1 MNRRLG
7 AWIAGGGTLAALL
20 GCGGIGAPT
29 RVVVARAGG
38 IDPAQDARLAADL
51 AARLRDVGFVVEALS
66 EPLPL
71 ASLADEARSAAS
83 DADAAT
89 AVVLRLSAEDERPG
103 VVEGT
108 RQHVLTMDVW
118 VVSGAAD
125 HPVATES
132 WTFSM
137 EEYTPEAVERRVL
150 SAWTDVA
157 APFALEHLFGT
168 PPVAEALVG
177 QPSVDQLAVVT
188 ELRSREG
195 LVARRS
201 ERTNA
206 WSAYCAGER
215 QRLDVVSAEEGSTC
229 PGDPCVQRTLLGAA
243 PDGRAVV
250 QVLPRIPIVTV
261 PPREEPYW
269 WEPPEALSLVRAD
282 GQETTMLTANNLYGY
297 GGVVPG
303 APIGGVEWFGVGG
316 VNAVVGFSIPEGTTT
331 AVSLLKEGEESRF
344 SRASPAGL
352 LVCLR
357 EGGGCFTD
365 AGAGR
370 TPAPDLRR
378 GDWAKRGDGWEVVGT
393 RPDDVLVA
401 HVPGGETRT
410 GARVPGL
417 RRVLGTVGDRV
428 RLTVE
433 GCALVEVDA
442 ATLRVASETR
452 MPLCLDDEAA
462 TPDGRV
468 VGLGTLP
475 DDPEGDV
482 EVVAWDPA
490 TGAVE
495 ALTKGGFPEEGVAVA
510 PDGRVWFD
518 RQLEPPPP
526 EFDTRQYRRV
536 VCTLPPRER

>member
-1 MNRRLG
+1 M
-7 AWIAGGGTLAALL
+7 LAALL

-29 RVVVARAGG
+29 RVVVATAGG
-38 IDPAQDARLAADL
+38 IDPAQDARLAADV
-51 AARLRDVGFVVEALS
+51 AARLREFGFVVEAL
-66 EPLPL
+66 PGALPL
-71 ASLADEARSAAS
+71 EALADEARSAAS
-83 DADAAT
+83 GADAAS
-89 AVVLRLSAEDERPG
+89 AVVLRLSAEDQRAG

-118 VVSGAAD
+118 VVSGDAE

-137 EEYTPEAVERRVL
+137 EEYTPAAVERRVL
-150 SAWTDVA
+150 SGWTDVA
-157 APFALEHLFGT
+157 APFALEHLFTT
-168 PPVAEALVG
+168 PPVAEALTG

-201 ERTNA
+201 ERAT
-206 WSAYCAGER
+206 AYASWCASER
-215 QRLDVVSAEEGSTC
+215 ERLDAVAAAEGSTC

-250 QVLPRIPIVTV
+250 QDLPRIPIVTV
-261 PPREEPYW
+261 PPREDPYW
-269 WEPPEALSLVRAD
+269 WEPPEVLALVGAD
-282 GQETTMLTANNLYGY
+282 GAATTLLTANNLYGY

-303 APIGGVEWFGVGG
+303 APVGGVEWFGVGG
-316 VNAVVGFSIPEGTTT
+316 VNAVVGFSIPEGAAST
-331 AVSLLKEGEESRF
+331 VSLLKPGEESRF
-344 SRASPAGL
+344 SRASPAGV
-352 LVCLR
+352 LVCLQD
-357 EGGGCFTD
+357 GAGCFTD

-370 TPAPDLRR
+370 RPAPELRR
-378 GDWAKRGDGWEVVGT
+378 GDWARLGERWEVVGT

-417 RRVLGTVGDRV
+417 RRVLGGEGG
-428 RLTVE
+428 RLRLVVE

-442 ATLRVASETR
+442 ATLQVAAKTA
-452 MPLCLDDEAA
+452 MPLCLDDEALA
-462 TPDGRV
+462 PDGRV

-482 EVVAWDPA
+482 EVVTWHPT
-490 TGAVE
+490 TGAVA
-495 ALTKGGFPEEGVAVA
+495 ALTKGGFAEEGVAVA

-518 RQLEPPPP
+518 RRLEPAPP

-536 VCTLPPRER
+536 VCTLPAGR